1 MKKNSYSILIPSFN
15 GLALLKKHLPAV
27 AKLSSKADSIVVVD
41 DGSTDGTAE
50 FLKNEYPNIKV
61 IHHRPNLGFT
71 KSVNI
76 GVESLESDYIV
87 LLNNDVEPIAGYL
100 DKIFNLFTDEVFAVN
115 LNESGSSWP
124 LVSWQGKLQYRRAGD
139 KSRPYYTAWASGGSA
154 VFRRSI
160 WDKLGGFDEI
170 YSPGYWEDIDLGWRA
185 WAAGYKII
193 FDPDSKIIHEHE
205 SSFSLI
211 NRDYLNLIKQRNELI
226 FNWKNIT
233 DPVMRREH
241 FFYLFRHV
249 SSHPGYL
256 KVVLSALAAIKN
268 ARPLTKAS
276 RTNNEVLSLIN
287 KPVND

>member
-1 MKKNSYSILIPSFN
+1 MKKNSYTILIPSFN

-27 AKLSSKADSIVVVD
+27 VKFSSKADAIIVVD

-61 IHHRPNLGFT
+61 IHNRLNLGFT
-71 KSVNI
+71 KSVNL

-100 DKIFNLFTDEVFAVN
+100 DKVFNLFTDEVFAVN
-115 LNESGSSWP
+115 LNESSFSWP
-124 LVSWQGKLQYRRAGD
+124 LVFWRGKLLYQQAED
-139 KSRPYYTAWASGGSA
+139 KSRLHYTAWASGGSA
-154 VFRRSI
+154 VFRRDL
-160 WDKLGGFDEI
+160 WEKLEGFDPVF
-170 YSPGYWEDIDLGWRA
+170 SPGYWEDIDLGWRA
-185 WAAGYKII
+185 WRAGYKII

-233 DPVMRREH
+233 DPIMRREH

-256 KVVLSALAAIKN
+256 KVIFSALAAIKN
-268 ARPLTKAS
+268 ARPPARAT
-276 RTNNEVLSLIN
+276 RTDKEVLSLIN